1 MYLKDIKTKEN
12 YRKKDLASF
21 HYRKGK
27 GSLTKSILGNEGD
40 AERSENVY
48 AAERTVEVL
57 KKTGKQIGKTAKK
70 GIRVAGR
77 AIAGRISDEK
87 SNTDRKDIRKANGIK
102 DKALV
107 NVEKSQ
113 NEINNNVLKGTAL
126 VTAGTIGKVAKWLKR
141 IGSTVFLAG
150 GSGIMVFMII
160 VLSVLTYLFSGFS
173 YSRNGTDIN
182 ALMSEAGNRYRQ
194 ELEDIKG
201 SIEHDSVEI
210 TEDIY
215 SWHEIL
221 SLYQIYSVKS
231 SDDVTDEME
240 SFWGLYRSTY
250 TIVSETEEA
259 IVVSEIEHV
268 DHDGNT
274 ETVTVE
280 EKKIVLHIDVRKKD
294 IETVFQELGFTAED
308 RELYYM
314 YLEND
319 SAQLMSLFGS
329 GVGNSSIV
337 EIARREIGY
346 TGGEKYWRAYGFTR
360 HAAWCACFVTWCA
373 NEAGLI
379 EEGKVP
385 RYALCLNGVKW
396 FKNKG
401 KWLDKGIVPET
412 GMIIF
417 YDRRAGNGYGQDGRS
432 DHTGIVEKVEG
443 NYVYTIEGN
452 WGDKVDTRKVR
463 LDDKTILGYGYYKK
477 DIQQRND

>member
-1 MYLKDIKTKEN
+1 MKDIKTKES
-12 YRKKDLASF
+12 YKKKDLAGF
-21 HYRKGK
+21 RYRKGK
-27 GSLTKSILGNEGD
+27 GSLTKSMLGNEGD
-40 AERSENVY
+40 TERSENVY
-48 AAERTVEVL
+48 ATERTVEVV
-57 KKTGKQIGKTAKK
+57 KKTGKQIGKAAKK
-70 GIRVAGR
+70 GIRAAGR
-77 AIAGRISDEK
+77 AIARNISNEK
-87 SNTDRKDIRKANGIK
+87 SNTDRKDIGKTKGIK

-126 VTAGTIGKVAKWLKR
+126 VTAGTIGKVAKWLRK

-173 YSRNGTDIN
+173 YSRNGTDMT
-182 ALMSEAGNRYRQ
+182 ALISEAGNRYRQ

-221 SLYQIYSVKS
+221 SLYQIHSVKN
-231 SDDVTDEME
+231 SDDVTNEME
-240 SFWGLYRSTY
+240 SFWELYRSTY
-250 TIVSETEEA
+250 DIVSGAQET
-259 IVVSEIEHV
+259 VDVSEIEHV

-274 ETVTVE
+274 EMVTVE
-280 EKKIVLHIDVRKKD
+280 EKNTVLQIDVRKKD

-319 SAQLMSLFGS
+319 SAQLMSLFG
-329 GVGNSSIV
+329 GRQGNSTLV
-337 EIARREIGY
+337 EIARIEIGY

-373 NEAGLI
+373 DEAGLI

-401 KWLDKGIVPET
+401 RWLDKGTVPEA

-463 LDDKTILGYGYYKK
+463 LDDKTIIGYGMY
-477 DIQQRND
+477 